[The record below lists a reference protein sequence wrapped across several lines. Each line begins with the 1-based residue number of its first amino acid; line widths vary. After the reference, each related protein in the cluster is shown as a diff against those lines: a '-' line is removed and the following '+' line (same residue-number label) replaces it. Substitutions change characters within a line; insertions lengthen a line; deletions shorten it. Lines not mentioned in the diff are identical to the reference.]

1 MAVKGVAVVLHSAIV
16 CDPGNGRVIFALVTT
31 LPNHEVLYEAFL
43 NVCDCSMGMP
53 AFNGLKALRRF
64 SRWHGYDSLRSLV
77 IPRQECRFL

>member
-1 MAVKGVAVVLHSAIV
+1 MAVKGVAVVLHLAIV

-31 LPNHEVLYEAFL
+31 LPNHKVLYEAFL

-64 SRWHGYDSLRSLV
+64 FKMTR
-77 IPRQECRFL
+77 I